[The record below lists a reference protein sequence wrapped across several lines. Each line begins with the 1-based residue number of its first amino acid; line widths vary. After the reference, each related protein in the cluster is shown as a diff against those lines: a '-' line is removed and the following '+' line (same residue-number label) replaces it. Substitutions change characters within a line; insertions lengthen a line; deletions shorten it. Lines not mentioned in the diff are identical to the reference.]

1 MGKEFNK
8 KYMHPTRR
16 KLVDMIYTGEY
27 DKSTQIGYDKV
38 QETRSVGDVWED
50 EHHRYEKKEGYILKT
65 GKNSD
70 ALQEIRDYIAKKAE
84 CKNPECKT
92 IRKSEKD
99 RKMIKQVGYCL
110 NCNIQR
116 EHDVRVSGFW
126 EQYENYRMST
136 KMIIYGKQRLEELKQ
151 SLDEVKPYYEY
162 INEDGTTER
171 WELPQ
176 SVEETKADI
185 QNLIEIGTKEIQDLE
200 KVRNEAF
207 DILKENNLEHY
218 L

>member
-1 MGKEFNK
+1 
-8 KYMHPTRR
+8 
-16 KLVDMIYTGEY
+16 MIYTGEY
-27 DKSTQIGYDKV
+27 DKSTQIGYDKA
-38 QETRSVGDVWED
+38 QETRNVGDVWED
-50 EHHRYEKKEGYILKT
+50 QHHRYEKKEGYILKT
-65 GKNSD
+65 GKNSE
-70 ALQEIRDYIAKKAE
+70 ALQEIRDYIAKKSE

-99 RKMIKQVGYCL
+99 RKMIQQVGYCL
-110 NCNIQR
+110 NCNVDR
-116 EHDVRVSGFW
+116 EHGIRVSGFW

-136 KMIIYGKQRLEELKQ
+136 KMIVYGKQKLEELKQ

-185 QNLIEIGTKEIQDLE
+185 QNLIEIGTKEIQELE

>member
-1 MGKEFNK
+1 MSKEFQK

-16 KLVDMIYTGEY
+16 KLLDMIHTGEY
-27 DKSTQIGYDKV
+27 DTNTTIGYEKQ
-38 QETRSVGDVWED
+38 QEIRNVGDIWED
-50 EHHRYEKKEGYILKT
+50 EYHRYEKKQGYTLKT

-70 ALQEIRDYIAKKAE
+70 ALQEIRDYITKKSE
-84 CKNPECKT
+84 CKNSECKT
-92 IRKSEKD
+92 IKKTEKD
-99 RKMIKQVGYCL
+99 KKLINQSGYCI
-110 NCNIQR
+110 NCNVEI
-116 EHDVRVSGFW
+116 EHILRVNGFW
-126 EQYENYRMST
+126 KEYQDYRVFT
-136 KMIIYGKQRLEELKQ
+136 RMIIYGKQKLEELKQ
-151 SLDEVKPYYEY
+151 SLDDVKPYYEY

-185 QNLIEIGTKEIQDLE
+185 QNLIEIGINEIQELE
-200 KVRNEAF
+200 KVRNQAF